1 MAVESHVAYHD
12 ASAIHGDDRRSV
24 QLLPRLQIRVLK
36 TIPFQKF
43 SRYTGIT
50 DSVVVRYTIPYINRI

>member
-12 ASAIHGDDRRSV
+12 ASAIYGDDRRSV
-24 QLLPRLQIRVLK
+24 HLLPRLQIRVLK
-36 TIPFQKF
+36 M
-43 SRYTGIT
+43 GIT